1 MMENAVRQLCMG
13 SCRVIAVS
21 GMDVHEGLACLD

>member
-1 MMENAVRQLCMG
+1 MENAVRQLCMG